1 MPPVVGALGGAAPKS
16 VRPGSGPAILV
27 FSVLLGV
34 ALAALG
40 PADTEQL
47 SLLGRAFFWI
57 AQVSVGAA
65 LCLALET
72 ACGLQPSSRMM
83 RWTVSLGCALA
94 ATWIYTPFAWQLEL
108 LFGLSISSGDLLQD
122 WQQEWRQLVV
132 PFVLC
137 WLLLRRI
144 APWPEGAQKLKGSTA
159 TQPSRAELAT
169 TADERRWPELP
180 AELGEDIVWVKAEEH
195 YLKVVTRRGQALIR
209 FSLQAAL
216 RGPLKDVNGLQVHRS
231 YWVGTQHVRRLLQ
244 SPEGWWCEMID
255 GERVPVSR
263 RRRTQVKKA
272 LAQRVVYP
280 QPEAP
285 AGASAQSNQ

>member
-1 MPPVVGALGGAAPKS
+1 M
-16 VRPGSGPAILV
+16 

-94 ATWIYTPFAWQLEL
+94 ASWVYTPFAWKLEL

-144 APWPEGAQKLKGSTA
+144 APWPEGAQKFQKLKGSTD
-159 TQPSRAELAT
+159 TQPSSAELAT
-169 TADERRWPELP
+169 TAGERRWPELP

-231 YWVGTQHVRRLLQ
+231 YWVGIQHVRRLLR
-244 SPEGWWCEMID
+244 SSDGWSCEMID

-272 LAQRVVYP
+272 LAQR
-280 QPEAP
+280 
-285 AGASAQSNQ
+285 